1 MRLALDRHSPTWL
14 IGAAVFIYLGSAA
27 AGFFLGFGFARNAQ
41 GGALMGLVAG
51 INGALFCTLVADWLL
66 TRLFRRPGRSGA

>member
-1 MRLALDRHSPTWL
+1 MVLDRQTPTWL
-14 IGAAVFIYLGSAA
+14 IGAAVLVYLGTAT

-41 GGALMGLVAG
+41 GGAFMGLVAG

-66 TRLFRRPGRSGA
+66 TRLFRRPGRTGA